1 MPRIFF
7 RFPAKEHQQQEPLT
21 PSPPI
26 LPPKPAVARP
36 GPQPS
41 SQTASIRSRR
51 ITSPISVAHPSP
63 DQATAGQQ
71 RGPTRLPHRVSVSD
85 SYAQGTAWRASSTA
99 PPSESAPPQLA
110 PRSAGVSSSASPAYQ
125 PAKKSSKGAQSPL
138 RPLRRSKGHQ
148 PIANERE
155 RRESEKAKDAA
166 SVAAAAVSAALQEET
181 AQLKNEINQDTIRL
195 TRIRQRQQAI
205 REERERVAL
214 EQEKRARSQSREP
227 PIIPTTTSNASV
239 NNTSNM
245 YNAPHNINHANP
257 YGKCQS
263 TPVLPQSQP
272 EWIPYGHYHAPR
284 GGARSTAQSRES
296 FQSASS
302 QDNNTDFRRVRTPS
316 ASSNDRSPPPYH
328 YHGAHASYSPP
339 NASQQQHW
347 QKMEQ
352 ARKERERERAMAR
365 LKETR
370 ELERKAFV
378 DAWAVYESRWMLLT
392 YATRSTT
399 VGGAPS
405 AKALTLS
412 FFDIPW
418 PLLHPPR
425 GCEDITTAA
434 IRRFIASEHQQEK
447 DKTHR
452 ERIKE
457 ALLRW
462 HPDRWTRIL
471 DHVRTDHR
479 EEVRKGVDIVVRCLN
494 ELLHRQ

>member
-1 MPRIFF
+1 MPRLFF
-7 RFPAKEHQQQEPLT
+7 RFPAKEQHQQPLT

-26 LPPKPAVARP
+26 LPPKPAVERP

-51 ITSPISVAHPSP
+51 ITSPVPIAHAVPHLPSG
-63 DQATAGQQ
+63 GQQ
-71 RGPTRLPHRVSVSD
+71 RGPTRLPHRVSASD

-99 PPSESAPPQLA
+99 PPPESAPAQLA
-110 PRSAGVSSSASPAYQ
+110 PRSGGFGLGSNASPPPDQ
-125 PAKKSSKGAQSPL
+125 PPLKPSRTAKSPL

-148 PIANERE
+148 PIASERE
-155 RRESEKAKDAA
+155 RRESEKAAGPGGAAA
-166 SVAAAAVSAALQEET
+166 SAVLQEET
-181 AQLKNEINQDTIRL
+181 TQLKNEINQDTIRL

-205 REERERVAL
+205 REERERV
-214 EQEKRARSQSREP
+214 EQEKRTRSQSREP
-227 PIIPTTTSNASV
+227 PITPTTTSNASV
-239 NNTSNM
+239 NNRNM
-245 YNAPHNINHANP
+245 YNTSHNTNHANP

-272 EWIPYGHYHAPR
+272 EWIPYGYNHAPR
-284 GGARSTAQSRES
+284 GVRSTAQSRES
-296 FQSASS
+296 FQSTSS
-302 QDNNTDFRRVRTPS
+302 QDNNADFRRVRTPS
-316 ASSNDRSPPPYH
+316 ASSNDRSPPPYY
-328 YHGAHASYSPP
+328 YHGTHTSYSPP
-339 NASQQQHW
+339 NTSQQQQQHW
-347 QKMEQ
+347 QKVEQ
-352 ARKERERERAMAR
+352 ARRERERERAMAK

-392 YATRSTT
+392 YATRSVTAN
-399 VGGAPS
+399 GQGS
-405 AKALTLS
+405 AKALALS

-425 GCEDITTAA
+425 GCDDITTAA

-447 DKTHR
+447 DKTYR

-462 HPDRWTRIL
+462 HPDRWSRIL
-471 DHVRTDHR
+471 DHVRADHR